1 MSKTTESPCC
11 VDTIYSGFTRK
22 YEGYN
27 DDFAYSRRLSR
38 FDGFWGGYYDPWL
51 AGRSSFYLGWGWHSP
66 YYGYSTWYDPWY
78 DDPFYYGYYGGYPY
92 YSYYGRYPY
101 YGYPYYYGYARYGW
115 YSPWDSYYAWG
126 YPYYGYRRV
135 YYSHNGHTGTANHW
149 GNAPRSFGNQSRSRA
164 YNDYG
169 QPGYSTPRNNIGQNQ
184 YDRSMDTYQ
193 SQFGGARQSD
203 YNNQS
208 RQVYSRPDNS
218 FSQPSRSSFGETTR
232 GSFGGGNFGGS
243 RAGGSS
249 FGASRSGFG
258 GHR

>member
-1 MSKTTESPCC
+1 MVIVPGMIHGMTIHSIMDIM
-11 VDTIYSGFTRK
+11 VDIHIIVIMA
-22 YEGYN
+22 
-27 DDFAYSRRLSR
+27 DIHIMAIHIIMDMQDM
-38 FDGFWGGYYDPWL
+38 DGIV
-51 AGRSSFYLGWGWHSP
+51 LGIVTMLGVS
-66 YYGYSTWYDPWY
+66 
-78 DDPFYYGYYGGYPY
+78 
-92 YSYYGRYPY
+92 
-101 YGYPYYYGYARYGW
+101 
-115 YSPWDSYYAWG
+115 
-126 YPYYGYRRV
+126 YYGYRRV

-232 GSFGGGNFGGS
+232 GSFGRRKLWRVS
-243 RAGGSS
+243 RW
-249 FGASRSGFG
+249 R
-258 GHR
+258 